1 MKTTVSGISS
11 DIQKKVN
18 EFKNSFPSNC
28 EFYTRFKISS
38 AYPLL
43 NNAPAVFAFNYGE
56 IFSSLRSRVNSI
68 KVKINNLKGK

>member
-1 MKTTVSGISS
+1 MKDIVEGISS
-11 DIQKKVN
+11 DIGKKVN

-43 NNAPAVFAFNYGE
+43 NNAASVFAFNYGQ
-56 IFSSLRSRVNSI
+56 IFASFSTRVNSI
-68 KVKINNLKGK
+68 KARISNLKGK